1 MRFPNIRAGSREQV
15 EGWFWLLVFL
25 GVMSDLLYLGWLLVR
40 TSAIRANAMPFV
52 SAKEKAPHPTTN
64 AGQDV
69 LAQTSVSYVR

>member
-40 TSAIRANAMPFV
+40 NFSDK
-52 SAKEKAPHPTTN
+52 S
-64 AGQDV
+64 
-69 LAQTSVSYVR
+69 